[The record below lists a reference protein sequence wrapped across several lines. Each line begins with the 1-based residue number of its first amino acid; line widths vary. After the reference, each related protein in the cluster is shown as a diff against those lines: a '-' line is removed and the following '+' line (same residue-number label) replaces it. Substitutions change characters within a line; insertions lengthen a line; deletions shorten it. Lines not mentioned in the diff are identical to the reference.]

1 MVKDLWICRAARIGL
16 YSTDEPAFGLHLD
29 LLQLGTQAT
38 GTGAT
43 LDDARETI
51 TLLKEAGAISPEEL
65 IGHIFWV
72 SWPDGGGWGQKHGAV
87 ELAKEYASIVR
98 AGRRGRK

>member
-29 LLQLGTQAT
+29 FLQLGTSAT

-43 LDDARETI
+43 LDAGETI
-51 TLLKEAGAISPEEL
+51 TILKEAGAIGPEEL
-65 IGHIFWV
+65 IGHIFWI
-72 SWPDGGGWGQKHGAV
+72 SWPEGGGWGEKHGAV
-87 ELAKEYASIVR
+87 ELATAYAPFVR
-98 AGRRGRK
+98 KGRQGGK